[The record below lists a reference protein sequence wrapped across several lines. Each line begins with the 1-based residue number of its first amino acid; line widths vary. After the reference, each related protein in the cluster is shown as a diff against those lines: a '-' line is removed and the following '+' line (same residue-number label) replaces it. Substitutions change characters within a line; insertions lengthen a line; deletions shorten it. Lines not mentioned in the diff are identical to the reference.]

1 METVRYEAKDIETI
15 ADLLK
20 EGKVVAFPTD
30 TVYGLAVIY
39 ENEAAL
45 EALKKVKEDQ
55 KINQSLPW
63 FQISDKWKK
72 SPI

>member
-30 TVYGLAVIY
+30 TAVSY
-39 ENEAAL
+39 THL
-45 EALKKVKEDQ
+45 EIL
-55 KINQSLPW
+55 
-63 FQISDKWKK
+63 
-72 SPI
+72 